1 MDAPEYRAAQRR
13 AQRAGAALING
24 TPCNGICNGVG
35 KMAVERHRAAQGA
48 FFCRVGIVY
57 HLDKIKA
64 AGRIYG
70 GFSCFSWKKRG
81 FS

>member
-1 MDAPEYRAAQRR
+1 MHLDIEQRSAGRRGQAQHSSTAP
-13 AQRAGAALING
+13 
-24 TPCNGICNGVG
+24 TCNGICNGVG